1 MLKATVNMTGAFMGH
16 SELSHLPGAHPQGA
30 ALKCRICGCKL
41 NAAQGDDAARGV
53 CAACDRRPEARRL
66 GQTPPASAG
75 GAAAPARAF
84 TAAELSL
91 IQRVHAVMPLP
102 QLLAILNERLMADLG
117 PDAAPYTLEQLHATV
132 SGWSGAGTLG
142 PNDWAA
148 TRKFLANA
156 RRQGIL
162 DRIDDSVI
170 NAFAVVFQL
179 APKQVLLLKDVVLG
193 G

>member
-1 MLKATVNMTGAFMGH
+1 MDQSDLQ
-16 SELSHLPGAHPQGA
+16 HLPRALGSGAI
-30 ALKCRICGCKL
+30 LKCRICGCKL
-41 NAAQGDDAARGV
+41 DAGEGDDAERGV
-53 CAACDRRPEARRL
+53 CASCGRRPEARRL
-66 GQTPPASAG
+66 GPPTRPNAGAAPVPASARDFT
-75 GAAAPARAF
+75 PAER
-84 TAAELSL
+84 SL
-91 IQRVHAVMPLP
+91 IQRMHAVMPLP
-102 QLLAILNERLMADLG
+102 QLLAILNERLAADLG
-117 PDAAPYTLEQLHATV
+117 PDAAPYTIEQLQAV
-132 SGWSGAGTLG
+132 VAGWSVPGTLG

-179 APKQVLLLKDVVLG
+179 APKQVLLLKDAVLG

>member
-1 MLKATVNMTGAFMGH
+1 MGH
-16 SELSHLPGAHPQGA
+16 SETGTFGATT
-30 ALKCRICGCKL
+30 LKCRICGCRL
-41 NAAQGDDAARGV
+41 DAAEGDDPERGV
-53 CAACDRRPEARRL
+53 CASCGRRPEARRL
-66 GQTPPASAG
+66 GQPASAG
-75 GAAAPARAF
+75 VGNGAAPAREF
-84 TAAELSL
+84 TPAELSL

-102 QLLAILNERLMADLG
+102 QLLAILNERLVADLG
-117 PDAAPYTLEQLHATV
+117 PDAAPYTLEQLQANV
-132 SGWSGAGTLG
+132 SGWSVPGALG

-148 TRKFLANA
+148 TRKFLASA

-162 DRIDDSVI
+162 DRIDESVI

>member
-1 MLKATVNMTGAFMGH
+1 V
-16 SELSHLPGAHPQGA
+16 
-30 ALKCRICGCKL
+30 
-41 NAAQGDDAARGV
+41 
-53 CAACDRRPEARRL
+53 
-66 GQTPPASAG
+66 
-75 GAAAPARAF
+75 AAPAGARAF
-84 TAAELSL
+84 TPAERSL

-102 QLLAILNERLMADLG
+102 QLLDILNERLAADLG
-117 PDAAPYTLEQLHATV
+117 PDAAMYTIEQLQAV
-132 SGWSGAGTLG
+132 VAGWSVPGTLS

-170 NAFAVVFQL
+170 NTFAVVFQL
-179 APKQVLLLKDVVLG
+179 APKQVLLLKDALLG